1 MCIYLFV
8 TNVFSSG
15 RTLMDAGVNATS
27 NYTYL
32 AYFTGFEWFS

>member
-8 TNVFSSG
+8 TNVFPSE
-15 RTLMDAGVNATS
+15 RTLMNMVVNASS
-27 NYTYL
+27 NYIYL